1 MFSADAAEARGA
13 QIWPISWTRREDP
26 VDLTP
31 GEREAWVVSQ
41 VEPVLNELGDPQA
54 GSSPLL
60 IGKSLGSHAAV
71 IAMKRMLPAVWL
83 TPLLTAD
90 PVVAALRQAT
100 APCLL
105 VGGTADPFWDGP
117 LARQLSAYVLEVEG
131 ANHGMYVPGPLA
143 SSASVLGQ
151 VATVVEE
158 FLDGVLWPTTPA
170 RDVDL
175 G

>member
-13 QIWPISWTRREDP
+13 QIRPISWTRREAP
-26 VDLTP
+26 VELPP

-41 VEPVLNELGDPQA
+41 VEPVLDDLGGAQS

-71 IAMKRMLPAVWL
+71 LAMRRMLPAVWL
-83 TPLLTAD
+83 TPLLTVE

-105 VGGTADPFWDGP
+105 IGGTADPLWDGP
-117 LARQLSAYVLEVEG
+117 LARQLSPYVLEIQG

-143 SSASVLGQ
+143 LSASVLGQ
-151 VATVVEE
+151 VATAVEE
-158 FLDGVLWPTTPA
+158 FLDGVVWP
-170 RDVDL
+170 
-175 G
+175 